1 MPDPEYDG
9 WVSAVRESADIVEV
23 IGRSV
28 GLKRKGK
35 HYWGLCPFH
44 QEKTPSFSVDSEQQ
58 LFYCFGCHVGG
69 TVFTFL
75 MQHDGLSFSD
85 AADMLAAEAGI
96 PRPHKSDRDQERSR
110 HFSRLQAIMEW
121 SQEFFVESAR
131 THLAAYDGYLGQ
143 RQVDQATRERFGLG
157 FAPDSWTALTEF
169 LTKHGITEGE
179 MLEAG
184 VVVSRREGRGVYD
197 RWRNRIIFPIW
208 NHRGQII
215 AFGGR
220 ATAPEQEPKYLNSPE
235 TPLFHKGN
243 VLYGE
248 HFARPLWRQ
257 GRRPLLV
264 EGNFDVIACHQ
275 AGLGQAV
282 ASLGTA
288 LTADHAR
295 SLSRQAKEVDLLYD
309 RDSAGEEAMRR
320 AFLILSAEGLQV
332 NRIRLDAGKDP
343 DEFLKEKGPLSLA
356 EKVDER
362 IPYFEA
368 VFKERLSHSGI
379 QTARGKAELV
389 EELKPLWNALTNPV
403 EQAGYLEM
411 VSRTLRLDQS
421 ILAQS
426 FGVAQGFK
434 HTSPKNRHNMERTV
448 SKGARPSHDVYL
460 LALLI
465 RHPEHV
471 DEVRRELP
479 DWIEKRGLGDVVAR
493 IEEGQSPAEISSQID
508 TMEPGLRSLVLE
520 ALTFD
525 GPDGGMR
532 VIKDTVKVIQRRED
546 YVHWQSL
553 IERLRRGE
561 STAQLLEEIQQVQ
574 SRIAQDQATGMA
586 TAFPFAGI
594 IGKEG

>member
-44 QEKTPSFSVDSEQQ
+44 QEKTPSFSVDAEQQ

-131 THLAAYDGYLGQ
+131 THLSAYDGYLGQ

-208 NHRGQII
+208 NHRGQVI

-356 EKVDER
+356 EKVGER

-411 VSRTLRLDQS
+411 VSRTLRLDQN

-460 LALLI
+460 LALLV

-493 IEEGQSPAEISSQID
+493 VAEGQSPAEISSQID

>member
-143 RQVDQATRERFGLG
+143 RQVDQTTREKFGLG

-169 LTKHGITEGE
+169 LTKHGITEAE

-243 VLYGE
+243 ILYGE

-389 EELKPLWNALTNPV
+389 EELKPLWNALKNPV

-493 IEEGQSPAEISSQID
+493 VEEGQSPAEISSHID

-561 STAQLLEEIQQVQ
+561 STAQLLQEIQQVQ

>member
-143 RQVDQATRERFGLG
+143 RQVDQTTREKFGLG

-169 LTKHGITEGE
+169 LTKHGIAEGE

-243 VLYGE
+243 ILYGE

-389 EELKPLWNALTNPV
+389 EELKPLWNALKNPV

-493 IEEGQSPAEISSQID
+493 VEEGQSPAEISSHID